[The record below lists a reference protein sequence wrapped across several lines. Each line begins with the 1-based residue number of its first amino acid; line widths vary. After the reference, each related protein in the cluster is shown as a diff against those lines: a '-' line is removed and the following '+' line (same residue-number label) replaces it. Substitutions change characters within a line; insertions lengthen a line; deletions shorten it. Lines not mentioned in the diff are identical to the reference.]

1 MAFTVKD
8 FEDLLRILDRYPNWR
23 EELRRRILLEE
34 LEQLP
39 RAHRR
44 LSVRLGRMEKTL
56 AALAETVRK
65 LAQDQRRHAAALT
78 KLRKEVAEARAEAD
92 RRIAELAEAQRRT
105 EETLNRLAEAFAAHR
120 QEFLEYRAEA
130 DRRFAELAEA
140 QRRTEESLN
149 RLAEAFAA
157 HRQEFLEYRAEADRR
172 FAELAEA
179 QRRTEESLNRLAEA
193 FAAHR
198 QEFLE
203 LRREFQEH
211 RQEFLEHRREF
222 LEYRAEAD
230 RRFAELAT
238 TVRILV
244 ERVDRIEQDVGVL
257 KDHDLRRRYVEL
269 APSYFGRPNFR
280 KIRVLTPSE
289 LADLLW
295 AALDEGKI
303 QPEDFEEVR
312 RVDLVL
318 RGEWEGRTLHLA
330 METSWRIDRG
340 DVERAVRRARI
351 LEAILGETWPAVAGN
366 RLTEGAREL
375 LRTIREEGQPMV
387 VALDGSIDWPS

>member
-105 EETLNRLAEAFAAHR
+105 EET
-120 QEFLEYRAEA
+120 
-130 DRRFAELAEA
+130 
-140 QRRTEESLN
+140 
-149 RLAEAFAA
+149 
-157 HRQEFLEYRAEADRR
+157 
-172 FAELAEA
+172 
-179 QRRTEESLNRLAEA
+179 LNRLAEA